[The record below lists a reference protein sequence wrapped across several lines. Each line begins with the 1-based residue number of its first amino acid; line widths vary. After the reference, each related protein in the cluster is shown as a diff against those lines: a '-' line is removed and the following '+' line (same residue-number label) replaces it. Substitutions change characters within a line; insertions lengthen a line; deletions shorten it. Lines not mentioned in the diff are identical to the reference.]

1 MGRPGCRGKEPLKGE
16 APPILTQAMKVVVPG
31 ELLDSMLTFARMQHP
46 REAILLLRGSVS
58 RDEIALEEHLFPPF
72 ASSGRGFAQFSPRM
86 LPIDF
91 SIVGTLHSHPSGSPR
106 PSPTDLNH
114 LYGRIM
120 VIVAYPYT
128 RDRVAVYDKRGERMP
143 LEVSAP

>member
-16 APPILTQAMKVVVPG
+16 APPILTQAMNVVVPG

-72 ASSGRGFAQFSPRM
+72 ASSGRGFAQFSPHM

-91 SIVGTLHSHPSGSPR
+91 SIVGTLHSHPSGSFR

-120 VIVAYPYT
+120 VIIAHPYT
-128 RDRVAVYDKRGERMP
+128 RDRVAVYNKKGERIP
-143 LEVSAP
+143 LDIL

>member
-1 MGRPGCRGKEPLKGE
+1 MN
-16 APPILTQAMKVVVPG
+16 VVVPG

-58 RDEIALEEHLFPPF
+58 RDEIVLEEHLFPPF
-72 ASSGRGFAQFSPRM
+72 ASSGRGFAQFSPSM
-86 LPIDF
+86 LPIEF
-91 SIVGTLHSHPSGSPR
+91 SIVGTIHSHPTGSPR

-120 VIVAYPYT
+120 VIVAFPYT
-128 RDRVAVYDKRGERMP
+128 RDRVAVYDKRGERLP
-143 LEVSAP
+143 LEVRES

>member
-1 MGRPGCRGKEPLKGE
+1 MEVANP
-16 APPILTQAMKVVVPG
+16 
-31 ELLDSMLTFARMQHP
+31 H
-46 REAILLLRGSVS
+46 EAILLLRGRVS
-58 RDEIALEEHLFPPF
+58 RDEIIVEEHLLPPF
-72 ASSGRGFAQFSPRM
+72 ATAGRGFAEFPHHM

-120 VIVAYPYT
+120 VIVAHPYT
-128 RDRVAVYDKRGERMP
+128 RDWVAVYDKKGERVP
-143 LEVSAP
+143 LEIL

>member
-16 APPILTQAMKVVVPG
+16 APPILTQAMNVVVPG

-46 REAILLLRGSVS
+46 REVILLLRGSVS

-72 ASSGRGFAQFSPRM
+72 ASSGRGFAQFSPSM

-120 VIVAYPYT
+120 VIIAYPYT
-128 RDRVAVYDKRGERMP
+128 RDHVAVYDKRGERLP
-143 LEVSAP
+143 LEVSES